1 MEFFDV
7 HEDTGDDATRQAPQ
21 ALFELVACIR
31 DNVLLPS
38 WAVDELLDMQLDG
51 THAKQL
57 LLSLEIHGLIEAT
70 AAEVLILRDGLG
82 GE

>member
-1 MEFFDV
+1 MNDAETTGEF
-7 HEDTGDDATRQAPQ
+7 ARNQAPK
-21 ALFELVACIR
+21 ALFELVGCIR

-57 LLSLEIHGLIEAT
+57 LLSLEIHGLIQAT
-70 AAEVLILRDGLG
+70 TAEVLMLRDGLG

>member
-1 MEFFDV
+1 MNDAET
-7 HEDTGDDATRQAPQ
+7 TGESARNQAPK
-21 ALFELVACIR
+21 ALFELVGCIR

-38 WAVDELLDMQLDG
+38 WAVDELLDMQPDG